1 MLMRALYPLRAT
13 SYLVLVPSGS
23 TWADCGPHCTPFQHM
38 GLALTEPAA
47 HGPIVALTAPPFS
60 TWAWPSL
67 NPFPATGTSPPRR
80 SAFGHT
86 TH

>member
-38 GLALTEPAA
+38 GLALTEPLSR
-47 HGPIVALTAPPFS
+47 HGYLPPSPFS
-60 TWAWPSL
+60 IWAHHPLSRVVLTSQAHPSGVHQ
-67 NPFPATGTSPPRR
+67 TR
-80 SAFGHT
+80 
-86 TH
+86 